1 MPTFKYAKLV
11 RDNIAD
17 WHLQSGHTL
26 VSYQLTKADLLR
38 ALVGKLHEE
47 ADEVSVSETQE
58 SLIEELADVQEVLL
72 AIAEHEGITLGDI
85 EAVRMAKA
93 SRKGGFSKG
102 IYIESVTMPNEGDK
116 WVQYCRQSPDK
127 YPEISE

>member
-47 ADEVSVSETQE
+47 ADEVSASETRE

-72 AIAEHEGITLGDI
+72 TIAEHEGITLGDI

-93 SRKGGFSKG
+93 NRKGGFSKG
-102 IYIESVTMPNEGDK
+102 IYIESVTMPNEDDK

>member
-17 WHLQSGHTL
+17 WHLQSGHAL

-38 ALVGKLHEE
+38 ALVGKLREE
-47 ADEVSVSETQE
+47 ADEVLVSQTRE
-58 SLIEELADVQEVLL
+58 SLIEELADVQEVLM

-85 EAVRMAKA
+85 EGVRIAKTN
-93 SRKGGFSKG
+93 RKGGFSKG
-102 IYIESVTMPNEGDK
+102 VYIESVTMPNEGDK

>member
-1 MPTFKYAKLV
+1 MPTFKYDKLV

-17 WHLQSGHTL
+17 WHVQSGHTL
-26 VSYQLTKADLLR
+26 VTYQLTKADLLR

-47 ADEVSVSETQE
+47 ADEVSASETHD
-58 SLIEELADVQEVLL
+58 SLIEELADVQEVLM
-72 AIAEHEGITLGDI
+72 AIAKHAGITLDDI
-85 EAVRMAKA
+85 EAVRRAKTN
-93 SRKGGFSKG
+93 RKGGFSKG
-102 IYIESVTMPNEGDK
+102 IYIESVTMPNEDDK